1 MNEPHDDPAQQ
12 ASEPWLDP
20 APAPAAVDTAEEPAF
35 AYEPPPPPAYPPPGS
50 ASATP
55 RSRFRRGSAGL
66 LLLGLLIGGGA
77 MFGALRLSNV
87 ASSAVHIQVD
97 NTRVQAGTS
106 NAVAVAKQL
115 TPAVGTIIARTAG
128 TSSASLG
135 SGFVIAHDGGNSF
148 LLTNNHVVS
157 GATDLHVLM
166 PDGSSF
172 AATLVGADALD
183 DLAVVSVSTTALP
196 MASFGDSSQLQVGQT
211 VIAIGSPL
219 GNQSTVT
226 AGVLSALHR
235 TISAGSGQGASSETL
250 QDVLQTDA
258 SINPGNSGGPLADVE
273 GRVVGVNVA
282 IAGNATNIG
291 YSIPANLARQVASQL
306 MAHKR
311 VQHPFLGIAYLDA
324 IDAIEAGQG
333 FNGAGVLVRSVSP
346 GTPAAVAGFQTGDI
360 LVAVD
365 GANIENGQT
374 LGGLI
379 QNKQVGEQVQFTMRR
394 GTQTLTLTATLEER
408 PGNL

>member
-1 MNEPHDDPAQQ
+1 MKEPHDSPTPPPVA
-12 ASEPWLDP
+12 EPWLDP
-20 APAPAAVDTAEEPAF
+20 APAPATVDSAEEPA
-35 AYEPPPPPAYPPPGS
+35 YSYQPPMAPAYPPPGPS
-50 ASATP
+50 VATP
-55 RSRFRRGSAGL
+55 GGRFRRASAGL
-66 LLLGLLIGGGA
+66 LLLGLLVGGGA

-115 TPAVGTIIARTAG
+115 TPAVGTVIARTSG

-135 SGFVIAHDGGNSF
+135 SGFVVGHDGGNSF

-157 GATDLHVLM
+157 GATDLHVVM
-166 PDGSSF
+166 PDGSAF
-172 AATLVGADALD
+172 TATLVGADSLD
-183 DLAVVSVSTTALP
+183 DLAVVSVSTTSLP

-219 GNQSTVT
+219 GS
-226 AGVLSALHR
+226 
-235 TISAGSGQGASSETL
+235 QGTSSETL

-311 VQHPFLGIAYLDA
+311 VQH
-324 IDAIEAGQG
+324 
-333 FNGAGVLVRSVSP
+333 
-346 GTPAAVAGFQTGDI
+346 
-360 LVAVD
+360 
-365 GANIENGQT
+365 
-374 LGGLI
+374 
-379 QNKQVGEQVQFTMRR
+379 
-394 GTQTLTLTATLEER
+394 
-408 PGNL
+408 

>member
-1 MNEPHDDPAQQ
+1 
-12 ASEPWLDP
+12 
-20 APAPAAVDTAEEPAF
+20 
-35 AYEPPPPPAYPPPGS
+35 
-50 ASATP
+50 
-55 RSRFRRGSAGL
+55 
-66 LLLGLLIGGGA
+66 
-77 MFGALRLSNV
+77 
-87 ASSAVHIQVD
+87 
-97 NTRVQAGTS
+97 
-106 NAVAVAKQL
+106 
-115 TPAVGTIIARTAG
+115 
-128 TSSASLG
+128 
-135 SGFVIAHDGGNSF
+135 
-148 LLTNNHVVS
+148 
-157 GATDLHVLM
+157 M
-166 PDGSSF
+166 PDGSAF
-172 AATLVGADALD
+172 TATLVGADSLD
-183 DLAVVSVSTTALP
+183 DLAVVSVSTTSLP

-235 TISAGSGQGASSETL
+235 TISAGGSQGTSSETL

-311 VQHPFLGIAYLDA
+311 V
-324 IDAIEAGQG
+324 
-333 FNGAGVLVRSVSP
+333 LVRTVSP
-346 GTPAAVAGFQTGDI
+346 NTPASQAGFQTGDI

-379 QNKQVGEQVQFTMRR
+379 QNKQVGEQVQFMVHR
-394 GTQTLTLTATLEER
+394 GSQTLTLTATLEER